1 MSEEP
6 RDPTPLNS
14 KPQSLNHRL
23 RYKISCLECAST
35 LPGGFIRYMCTCWL
49 RWVDIGFSKAQAA
62 KGYVDRV
69 LTSEAID
76 KVTFAIIRYNSN

>member
-1 MSEEP
+1 
-6 RDPTPLNS
+6 
-14 KPQSLNHRL
+14 
-23 RYKISCLECAST
+23 
-35 LPGGFIRYMCTCWL
+35 MCTCWL

-76 KVTFAIIRYNSN
+76 KVTFAIIRYYTGNPVPQTAEELKKLAATSIECVDSSALAKCIQ